1 MQYVIKMTVD
11 LQKRYEEPIT
21 MPNVLMV
28 PGENNAHRWEIAV
41 LENGEAVDL
50 SECEVYARFERAD
63 GYIRDISGSADGNVA
78 SVVFDKP
85 LYTIP
90 GVLRGQFFVAKST
103 EAMALVEAYFNVRM
117 DITGNVALTVDDV
130 VYYPDEGR
138 IIYDAGSYYDV
149 SETTAVQGDVRDG
162 KAFYLSDGTL
172 ATGDA
177 DFEVTITGGTVT
189 ATQVSGDDYELTITE
204 VSE

>member
-63 GYIRDISGSADGNVA
+63 GYIREVSGSADGNVA
-78 SVVFDKP
+78 SVIFDKP

-103 EAMALVEAYFNVRM
+103 EATALVEAYFNVRM

-130 VYYPDEGR
+130 VYYPNERR
-138 IIYDAGSYYDV
+138 IIYDGDSFFDI
-149 SETTAVQGDVRDG
+149 SDTTAIQSDVRDG
-162 KAFYLSDGTL
+162 KQFYLPDGTL
-172 ATGDA
+172 AMGDA
-177 DFEVTITGGTVT
+177 DFSVTIQGVSVSEQLISGT
-189 ATQVSGDDYELTITE
+189 DYELLIGEE
-204 VSE
+204 V